1 MNFLRP
7 KKVESTCK
15 KLLEDL
21 DQVKT
26 TTDFLNP
33 PRPKIKE
40 LCAGM
45 IVQKSYENLYTK
57 LKSYYIKEQ
66 SNEDLEYQTLLAAY
80 SNKKYQ
86 ECLFLAQDLLV
97 SRPKREV
104 FIVILNLC
112 VNHLNLGEMALHYS
126 SLALETLPQDDVI
139 VCARGV
145 CCLFNA
151 NLSLYQQTKTKLLE
165 EAKGQFDYTES
176 TGQNVL
182 FFKAMTYVQL
192 GKINEAMNFAMEGLR
207 ITMNYQYSALA
218 ALILAGQ
225 EDFTGALALIK
236 RGLQAC
242 PCNILL
248 YTVKYF
254 LFRVYCK
261 FLMYEYTHDKAKV
274 KKSIKSLIKMCK
286 DNAEDS
292 GSSRTGVI
300 KEEGSNVDS
309 EYFDDVFKDFEVKD
323 SDSFQQVLKF
333 TFKIAVEIE
342 DLASAENI
350 FLRIKENRIEN
361 AILAYY
367 KDQKG
372 EELEVFVED
381 LWVCEILGQAKYD
394 MGDKNTA
401 ISICKQAIRL
411 NDNSKKA
418 WMLLGKIYKEQNLLE
433 DSMEAYLKALKALP
447 INFAIVP
454 IMLQDF

>member
-1 MNFLRP
+1 
-7 KKVESTCK
+7 
-15 KLLEDL
+15 
-21 DQVKT
+21 
-26 TTDFLNP
+26 
-33 PRPKIKE
+33 
-40 LCAGM
+40 M
-45 IVQKSYENLYTK
+45 IVQKAYEDLYTK

-66 SNEDLEYQTLLAAY
+66 SNEDLEYQTLLAAF
-80 SNKKYQ
+80 SCKKYQ

-112 VNHLNLGEMALHYS
+112 INHLNLGEMALHYS
-126 SLALETLPQDDVI
+126 SLALETLPQDDI
-139 VCARGV
+139 ILCARGV
-145 CCLFNA
+145 CCLYNA

-165 EAKGQFDYTES
+165 EAKEHFDNTGS

-182 FFKAMTYVQL
+182 FFKAITYVQL
-192 GKINEAMNFAMEGLR
+192 GKINEAMNFVMEGLR
-207 ITMNYQYSALA
+207 ITINYKYTALG

-225 EDFTGALALIK
+225 EDFTGALSLIK

-248 YTVKYF
+248 YTVK
-254 LFRVYCK
+254 VYCK
-261 FLMYEYTHDKAKV
+261 FLMYEYTHDKIKV
-274 KKSIKSLIKMCK
+274 KKSIKRLIKMYK
-286 DNAEDS
+286 DNTEDS

-323 SDSFQQVLKF
+323 SESLQQVLKF

-342 DLASAENI
+342 DLVLAEKI
-350 FLRIKENRIEN
+350 YLRIKENRIEN
-361 AILAYY
+361 AILMYFRN
-367 KDQKG
+367 QKS
-372 EELEVFVED
+372 EELENFVED
-381 LWVCEILGQAKYD
+381 LWVCEVLGQAKYD

-411 NDNSKKA
+411 NENSKKA

-454 IMLQDF
+454 IILQDF